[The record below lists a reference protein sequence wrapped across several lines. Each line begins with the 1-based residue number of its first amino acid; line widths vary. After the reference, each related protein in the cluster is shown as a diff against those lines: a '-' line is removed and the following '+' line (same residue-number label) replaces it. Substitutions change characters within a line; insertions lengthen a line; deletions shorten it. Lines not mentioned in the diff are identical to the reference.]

1 MSIVCN
7 TRCMNATL
15 TGVQR
20 YTKNILDHFPEQVE
34 RLQPSE
40 KLSRGMTGHLWEQ
53 FVLTPKLQKKLLWSP
68 SNSGPLNYANQV
80 VTIHDVVSVDHPEWF
95 NKTFVKWYDYM
106 LPRLCKKARHI
117 ITVSDFTKERLIQLF
132 NTPESKITR
141 IYNGCDDLM
150 NINGNGSK
158 PLFIPFKNYVL
169 ALGSLEPRKNIPLL
183 LASWQNILN
192 SIPAD
197 TGLII
202 VGARGNSKI
211 FRDAGIDNIPERVLF
226 TGHLTDEHIAKL
238 YKDALAFVYLS
249 VYEGFGL
256 PPLEAMSVGVPVLTG
271 DRTSLPEV
279 IGDAGLKID
288 PYSQTECEKAL
299 LKLINDHELRKTL
312 SECSRLQANKFKWQ
326 KASADTWK
334 VLQTFN

>member
-1 MSIVCN
+1 
-7 TRCMNATL
+7 
-15 TGVQR
+15 
-20 YTKNILDHFPEQVE
+20 
-34 RLQPSE
+34 
-40 KLSRGMTGHLWEQ
+40 
-53 FVLTPKLQKKLLWSP
+53 
-68 SNSGPLNYANQV
+68 V